1 MEKKQLFLS
10 ALLLLVITFAAL
22 SPSLNAG
29 FSNWDDQ
36 IMITQNTK
44 IMSMSWE
51 SVKVWFTSFHERLY
65 HPIVLM
71 SYAVEYHF
79 FKLDARVY
87 HATNLVLHLLNTLFV
102 FWFVYLISK
111 KNMIALITALLFG
124 IHPMHVES
132 VIWLP
137 ERKDVLY
144 SLFFLGSLISYLYFL
159 KDQKQRRFYY
169 LSMFMFVLSLM
180 SKSMAMTLPFVLLL
194 CDYLLNVKIDKENL
208 LDKLPFFSLS
218 FLFGFL
224 TIVGHYEPGV
234 KGREFA
240 FSLAGNLIS
249 ACQNIVFYLVKL
261 VLPFKLSC
269 IYPVPDKIQ
278 NIPQS
283 LFFFAPLIVIIF
295 IAVMFGSGSFTKKGV
310 FGGIFFLVTIA
321 PVTQILPVGLVVPA
335 DRYTYIPYIGLF
347 YIFAVVFSKLYD
359 NFDKRALRYLICA
372 MFVFLFTLTY
382 RRTLVWQDSVKLW
395 DDVIKNYKNI
405 PLAYYNR
412 GDEYFLRLNKYDKA
426 LDDFKQSIK
435 VDPKYVESYINMGL
449 IYYLKHDY
457 NKAIDYYNKSLE
469 ITTKIPEAYLNR
481 GNAYSAISKN
491 QNALDDYAAA
501 LKIKP
506 NYPEVWYNRGNVYLK
521 RVDLNRAISDYDRAI
536 ELRPDYADAYNNR
549 GNAYFTMRDLDNA
562 FLDFNQAVRLNP
574 TYADAYMN
582 RAIVYSHK
590 GDAANALAD
599 VLKAQSLGAKVDQ
612 KIIDKLRKALEK

>member
-10 ALLLLVITFAAL
+10 ALLVLVITFAAL
-22 SPSLNAG
+22 SPSLTAG

-51 SVKVWFTSFHERLY
+51 SVKIWFTGFHERLY
-65 HPIVLM
+65 HPLVLM

-79 FKLDARVY
+79 AKLDARVY

-111 KNMIALITALLFG
+111 KNLIALITALLFG

-144 SLFFLGSLISYLYFL
+144 SFFFLASLISYLYFL
-159 KDQKQRRFYY
+159 KDQKNRNYYY
-169 LSMFMFVLSLM
+169 LSMFIFVLSLM

-194 CDYLLNVKIDKENL
+194 CDYLLKVKIDKENL
-208 LDKLPFFSLS
+208 LDKLPFFSIS

-224 TIVGHYEPGV
+224 TIIGHYEPGI

-240 FSLAGNLIS
+240 FSLAGNLVS

-269 IYPVPDKIQ
+269 VYPAPDQIQ
-278 NIPQS
+278 NLPQT
-283 LFFFAPLIVIIF
+283 LFFFAPLIVIAF
-295 IAVMFGSGSFTKKGV
+295 IAVMLSSGTFTRKGI
-310 FGGIFFLVTIA
+310 FGGLFFLITIA
-321 PVTQILPVGLVVPA
+321 PVTQILPVGLAIPA

-347 YIFAVVFSKLYD
+347 YIFAEVFSKLYD
-359 NFDKRALRYLICA
+359 NFDKKALRYILCA
-372 MFVFLFTLTY
+372 MFIILFILAY
-382 RRTLVWQDSVKLW
+382 RRTLVWQDSIKLW

-412 GDEYFLRLNKYDKA
+412 GDEYFLRKGNYDKA
-426 LDDFKQSIK
+426 LIDFKQSIK
-435 VDPKYVESYINMGL
+435 VDPKYVESHINIGL
-449 IYYLKHDY
+449 IYYFKHDY
-457 NKAIDYYNKSLE
+457 KRAIEYYDKSLE
-469 ITTKIPEAYLNR
+469 ISTTIPEAYLNR
-481 GNAYSAISKN
+481 GNAYSAIGKDR
-491 QNALDDYAAA
+491 QALADYAAA
-501 LKIKP
+501 LKLKP
-506 NYPEVWYNRGNVYLK
+506 TYIEVWYNRGNVHLK
-521 RVDLNRAISDYDRAI
+521 RADLNKAISDYDRAI

-549 GNAYFTMRDLDNA
+549 GNAYFRMRFLDNA
-562 FLDFNQAVRLNP
+562 FLDFNQAVQLDP
-574 TYADAYMN
+574 GYADAYMN
-582 RAIVYSHK
+582 RATVYSLK

-599 VLKAQSLGAKVDQ
+599 VLKAQNLGAEVDQ